1 MKHFPPFRLD
11 LVNECLWRKLER
23 RPDERV
29 TLTPKAFA
37 VLRYLVE
44 HAGQLV
50 THDQLLDEVWRATY
64 VQPQAVK
71 REILYLRR
79 ALGDRPKKAVYIETL
94 HRRGY
99 RFVAAVRESA
109 ETGVVVPSQRLS
121 TKMVGRERPLSEL
134 REHFEKAIR
143 GERQSVFIT
152 GEPGIG
158 KTALADE
165 FQRRLAAEL
174 PALRIAR
181 GQCIEGYGGKE
192 PYYPM
197 LEALGKLCRG
207 AGGEQLIQILAID
220 APTWLVQF
228 PGLLSREQRDTLQR
242 EILGATRDR
251 MLREIGD
258 ALDVIASANP
268 LLLVFEDLQWVDRST
283 IDLISALARS
293 RATAKVMLICTERPL
308 NIADADHPLRS
319 VKEELLSH
327 NLCHEIT
334 LKPLR
339 EAEIPEYLGTASSET
354 ELPSG
359 LAKFLYDHT
368 EGNPLFLLTALEHM
382 STRGLT
388 SRTNAGWKLNV
399 PIEEIALEVPKKL
412 RRMIETQID
421 TLRKEEQRALEAGS
435 VEGVV
440 FSTGASSAAANL
452 TLDAFEEVCER
463 LSRRQH
469 IIESAGSRH
478 ASDGSVFS
486 SYKFVHG
493 LYREVCYTRQAPGRR
508 AKLHRQIGGQLEILF
523 SDHLNEVAPQLQIHF
538 EAAGDWPRTVKY
550 LRIAAETAWRR
561 FANREATVTLE
572 RALEVCAKLA
582 ETDRVVR
589 ELDIL
594 ELLGLIYA
602 GEFDTRA
609 IERFQSVAAR
619 SARCNLVEAEAR
631 ALIGLAYAF
640 SWISLD
646 RCLEVLSRALLL
658 ADLQSSHV
666 MRAHIRVTCLFFRIW
681 AAGWNPHDAEEC
693 RTALDK
699 IREGDSPIIFSH
711 DSIECSLLQWA
722 SSHYRE
728 ANRKLPELTSK
739 LLGIAETDHLNV
751 NLAFWAGRLFS
762 SCSLMFL
769 GEWGNA
775 LEGFTKT
782 IATLDKNGDEYL
794 ARIFRLYLAWTH
806 LQMLNV
812 ESVLQICESSFS
824 DPEKSAISASSVFLS
839 PLPEAARIC
848 LILKGSAHV
857 LVGKLDCALDD
868 LLAAQH
874 AMDQQK
880 VIKDWYWRMPLE
892 SSLAELWLAKRDAHR
907 ARSHAKQFLY
917 SALATAERTWQALA
931 WETNAR
937 VAITDRDL
945 ERANECLAT
954 ALQTMD
960 DFEVPLAEWR
970 VHATAAN
977 LYEMQGDKSSARHH
991 FELSRTTIMKLADSL
1006 GPNETFRNTFLCSP
1020 VVSSIL
1026 RAAANC

>member
-1 MKHFPPFRLD
+1 MKQFSHFRLD

-23 RPDERV
+23 RADERV
-29 TLTPKAFA
+29 PLTPKAFA
-37 VLRYLVE
+37 VLRYLVD

-50 THDQLLDEVWRATY
+50 THDQFLDEVWGATH

-71 REILYLRR
+71 REILYLRK
-79 ALGDRPKKAVYIETL
+79 ALGDRPKKAMYIETL

-99 RFVAAVRESA
+99 RFVAAVYEDA
-109 ETGVVVPSQRLS
+109 ETGVVVPSQRSS
-121 TKMVGRERPLSEL
+121 TKLVGRERSLSEL
-134 REHFEKAIR
+134 REHFDKALR
-143 GERQSVFIT
+143 GERQSVFIA
-152 GEPGIG
+152 GEPGVG

-174 PALRIAR
+174 PAILIAR
-181 GQCIEGYGGKE
+181 GQCVEGYGGKE

-197 LEALGKLCRG
+197 LEALGNLCRR
-207 AGGEQLIQILAID
+207 AGGEQLIQILAMQ

-228 PGLLSREQRDTLQR
+228 PGLLSQEQRDTLQR
-242 EILGATRDR
+242 EIFGATRDR

-258 ALDVIASANP
+258 ALNLIASANP
-268 LLLVFEDLQWVDRST
+268 LLLVFEDLQWVDHST
-283 IDLISALARS
+283 VDLISALSRS
-293 RATAKVMLICTERPL
+293 RATAKVMLIYTERFSNL
-308 NIADADHPLRS
+308 TDAEPPLRS

-339 EAEIPEYLGTASSET
+339 EADIREYLGIASSKT

-359 LAKFLYDHT
+359 LAKILYNHT

-382 STRGLT
+382 SELGLV

-452 TLDAFEEVCER
+452 TVDAFEEVCESM
-463 LSRRQH
+463 SRRQH
-469 IIESAGSRH
+469 IIEPAGSQH
-478 ASDGSVFS
+478 ASDGAVFS

-493 LYREVCYTRQAPGRR
+493 LYREIIYTRPAPGRR
-508 AKLHRQIGGQLEILF
+508 AKLHRQIGVQLEVLF
-523 SDHLNEVAPQLQIHF
+523 SDHLYEVAPQLQIHF

-572 RALEVCAKLA
+572 WALEVCAKLA
-582 ETDRVVR
+582 ETDRVGR

-619 SARCNLVEAEAR
+619 AARFNLVEAEAR
-631 ALIGLAYAF
+631 ALIGLAFAL

-646 RCLEVLSRALLL
+646 RCLEVLTSALLL
-658 ADLQSSHV
+658 ADRQSSQL

-681 AAGWNPHDAEEC
+681 AAGWNFHDAEEC
-693 RTALDK
+693 RTALNK
-699 IREGDSPIIFSH
+699 IREEDSPIVFSY
-711 DSIECSLLQWA
+711 DSIVCSLLQWA

-728 ANRKLPELTSK
+728 ANQKLPELTSK
-739 LLGIAETDHLNV
+739 LLGTAETNHLNV
-751 NLAFWAGRLFS
+751 NLAFWAGQLFS
-762 SCSLMFL
+762 SCCLMFL

-775 LEGFTKT
+775 LEGLTKT
-782 IATLDKNGDEYL
+782 ITTLDKNGDEYL

-806 LQMLNV
+806 LQMLDV
-812 ESVLQICESSFS
+812 ESVLQICESSFP
-824 DPEKSAISASSVFLS
+824 DPEKSAVSASSVFLS
-839 PLPEAARIC
+839 PLPEAARMC

-857 LVGKLDCALDD
+857 LLGNFDCALDD
-868 LLAAQH
+868 LLTAQH

-880 VIKDWYWRMPLE
+880 VLKDWYWRMPLE
-892 SSLAELWLAKRDAHR
+892 SSLAELWLAKRDIDQ
-907 ARSHAKQFLY
+907 ARFHAKRFLD
-917 SALATAERTWQALA
+917 STLATAEHTWQALA

-937 VAITDRDL
+937 IAITDQDL
-945 ERANECLAT
+945 ERANECLAM

-960 DFEVPLAEWR
+960 DFELPLAEWR

-977 LYEMQGDKSSARHH
+977 LYEMQGDKLSARHH
-991 FELSRTTIMKLADSL
+991 FELSRSTIMKLADSL

-1020 VVSSIL
+1020 AISSIL
-1026 RAAANC
+1026 LVAANC

>member
-29 TLTPKAFA
+29 PLTPKAFA

-50 THDQLLDEVWRATY
+50 THDQLLDEVWRATH

-109 ETGVVVPSQRLS
+109 ETGVVVPSQRSS

-165 FQRRLAAEL
+165 SQRRLAAEL

-181 GQCIEGYGGKE
+181 GQCVEGYGGKE

-207 AGGEQLIQILAID
+207 AGGEQLIQILAVQ

-228 PGLLSREQRDTLQR
+228 PGLLNREQRDTLQR
-242 EILGATRDR
+242 EVLGATRDR

-283 IDLISALARS
+283 VDLISALSRS
-293 RATAKVMLICTERPL
+293 RVTAKVMLIFTERPL
-308 NIADADHPLRS
+308 NIADTDHPLKS
-319 VKEELLSH
+319 MKEDLLSH

-339 EAEIPEYLGTASSET
+339 EAEIAEYLGTASSET
-354 ELPSG
+354 ELPNG
-359 LAKFLYDHT
+359 LAKFLYNHT

-382 STRGLT
+382 SKLGLT

-399 PIEEIALEVPKKL
+399 PIEEIAFEVPKKL
-412 RRMIETQID
+412 QRMIETQID

-440 FSTGASSAAANL
+440 FSAGGSSAAANL

-463 LSRRQH
+463 LFRRQH
-469 IIESAGSRH
+469 IIESEGSQQS
-478 ASDGSVFS
+478 SDGSVFS

-493 LYREVCYTRQAPGRR
+493 LYREVCYMRLAPGRR
-508 AKLHRQIGGQLEILF
+508 AKLHRQIGGQLEVLF

-561 FANREATVTLE
+561 FANREATATLE
-572 RALEVCAKLA
+572 RALELCAKLA
-582 ETDRVVR
+582 ETDRVAC
-589 ELDIL
+589 EIDIL

-619 SARCNLVEAEAR
+619 AARYNLVEAEAR
-631 ALIGLAYAF
+631 ALIGLAFAL

-646 RCLEVLSRALLL
+646 RCLEVLTSALLL
-658 ADLQSSHV
+658 ADRQSSHL

-699 IREGDSPIIFSH
+699 IREEDSPIIFSH
-711 DSIECSLLQWA
+711 DLIEYSLLQWA

-728 ANRKLPELTSK
+728 ANRNFSEVTSK
-739 LLGIAETDHLNV
+739 LLETAETNNLNL
-751 NLAFWAGRLFS
+751 NLAFWASKLFS

-775 LEGFTKT
+775 LEGFTRT
-782 IATLDKNGDEYL
+782 IATLDRNGDEYL
-794 ARIFRLYLAWTH
+794 ARLFRLYLAWTH

-812 ESVLQICESSFS
+812 DSVLQICESSFS
-824 DPEKSAISASSVFLS
+824 NPEKSAITARSVFLS

-857 LVGKLDCALDD
+857 LLGNFDCALND
-868 LLAAQH
+868 LLTAQH

-907 ARSHAKQFLY
+907 ARSQAKQFLH
-917 SALATAERTWQALA
+917 STLATAERTWQALA

-960 DFEVPLAEWR
+960 NFEVPLAEWR

-977 LYEMQGDKSSARHH
+977 LYEMQGNKFSARHH
-991 FELSRTTIMKLADSL
+991 FELSRSTIMKLADSL
-1006 GPNETFRNTFLCSP
+1006 RPNETFRNTFLSSP
-1020 VVSSIL
+1020 VISSIL
-1026 RAAANC
+1026 RAEANC